1 MEHRNNGNGS
11 SPGGELIEAGVAT
24 ATAEPTSADDL
35 ARLVGLQESPSPGGS
50 PVEVSTES
58 SSSEPSDLLDE
69 DDLEPDDDGGKADKS
84 GKTKT
89 PLWANPFIKV
99 LFVAGLAGSA
109 FLMVALVFGAMQRT
123 AGGGGAVDIVVS
135 DEDVEPEVDPIEAA
149 LQLQEEQIGELK
161 TQNALGAQQ
170 QSLAIQA
177 DQELN
182 PAEVLALRN
191 RQLDLVETIQEG
203 QAAQPATDAT
213 ATPPMPRPTPVA
225 PPRSVPTSRPAP
237 TPRPVPT
244 PRSAP
249 VPALPPPPPL
259 SPATASRPVDPQE
272 QWNTLLALGSYGQG
286 SAGATVPSVT
296 EAATPAVTATTVPE
310 VASPQAIP
318 QFSET
323 APLPSAESA
332 VPVLTEAPTAG
343 DLTYAQEEAALLGHT
358 LKTVPSGT
366 LAAAQLV
373 SPIYWAQD
381 LANEQQPQR
390 TALELTEPLYADD
403 GSVALAPGTLLV
415 AEVTVI
421 AGSGL
426 LDLVVTDVVTV
437 DDGGVQRTMSLP
449 NRNFVIAGQDGNPLI
464 ASVIQ
469 DEGGIRAAELQLGIL
484 GALGTVGELLNRPDS
499 STTVVGGDTSIST
512 VENGSVNILAGLLQG
527 ATDAVLPIEQTRIL
541 DRIEDIQDRPGI
553 WFHPA
558 DAEVLVFVA
567 DEFTFQLD

>member
-1 MEHRNNGNGS
+1 
-11 SPGGELIEAGVAT
+11 
-24 ATAEPTSADDL
+24 
-35 ARLVGLQESPSPGGS
+35 
-50 PVEVSTES
+50 
-58 SSSEPSDLLDE
+58 
-69 DDLEPDDDGGKADKS
+69 
-84 GKTKT
+84 
-89 PLWANPFIKV
+89 
-99 LFVAGLAGSA
+99 
-109 FLMVALVFGAMQRT
+109 
-123 AGGGGAVDIVVS
+123 
-135 DEDVEPEVDPIEAA
+135 
-149 LQLQEEQIGELK
+149 
-161 TQNALGAQQ
+161 
-170 QSLAIQA
+170 
-177 DQELN
+177 
-182 PAEVLALRN
+182 
-191 RQLDLVETIQEG
+191 
-203 QAAQPATDAT
+203 
-213 ATPPMPRPTPVA
+213 
-225 PPRSVPTSRPAP
+225 
-237 TPRPVPT
+237 
-244 PRSAP
+244 
-249 VPALPPPPPL
+249 
-259 SPATASRPVDPQE
+259 
-272 QWNTLLALGSYGQG
+272 
-286 SAGATVPSVT
+286 
-296 EAATPAVTATTVPE
+296 
-310 VASPQAIP
+310 
-318 QFSET
+318 
-323 APLPSAESA
+323 
-332 VPVLTEAPTAG
+332 
-343 DLTYAQEEAALLGHT
+343 
-358 LKTVPSGT
+358 
-366 LAAAQLV
+366 AQLV

-464 ASVIQ
+464 ASEIQ

-558 DAEVLVFVA
+558 NAEVLVFVA